1 MIVIYH
7 CWGGAHSSVT
17 AASIHL
23 GLLPSGRIPAKEEF
37 LHTKHFDRQGPGDH
51 GKIFPLGIDEQGHQ
65 ICFMGR
71 TFYAEII
78 IRAIGGVAKLHQLDP
93 NQIIFVDVMSCV
105 NYVMMLGGSVSRALH
120 LIAVGRPIVIR
131 GTQQSYGRLVQLVNE
146 VKKGI
151 REKTGDDDE

>member
-17 AASIHL
+17 AAAIHL
-23 GLLPSGRIPAKEEF
+23 GLLPSDRIPAKEEF
-37 LHTKHFDRQGPGDH
+37 LHTKYFDGQWPSDH
-51 GKIFPLGIDEQGHQ
+51 GKIFLLGVDENGHK

-78 IRAIGGVAKLHQLDP
+78 IRAVKGVAEVHHLDP
-93 NQIIFVDVMSCV
+93 SQIIFVDVMSCV

-131 GTQQSYGRLVQLVNE
+131 GTQQSYGRLVELVSE
-146 VKKGI
+146 VKRGI
-151 REKTGDDDE
+151 REKTGDYE

>member
-7 CWGGAHSSVT
+7 CWGGSHSSVT
-17 AASIHL
+17 AAAIHL
-23 GLLPSGRIPAKEEF
+23 GLLPSDRIPVKEEF
-37 LHTKHFDRQGPGDH
+37 LHTKHFDHQWPSDR
-51 GKIFPLGIDEQGHQ
+51 GKIFPLGIDEYGHQ

-78 IRAIGGVAKLHQLDP
+78 MRAVKGVAKVHHLHP
-93 NQIIFVDVMSCV
+93 SHIIFVDVMSCV

-131 GTQQSYGRLVQLVNE
+131 GTQQSYGQLVALVNK
-146 VKKGI
+146 VKQGI
-151 REKTGDDDE
+151 REKTGDDE